1 MAWQDT
7 TGFVQFFGSKILDFF
22 QTFFQINNFF
32 VQTQGYQINR

>member
-1 MAWQDT
+1 MVWQDT
-7 TGFVQFFGSKILDFF
+7 TGFVQIFGSKILDFF